1 MNKPLSAVP
10 LLLMLVL
17 ASLCCEAAPD
27 AGALIEQ
34 GDRQAEAG
42 DLDAALQSYRL
53 AIEADPASSLAH
65 TRLGGVQMI
74 RQEYPDSISSFRTAI
89 GLAPDNAAA
98 FIGMGLA
105 YLHLGQY
112 SLSRAALMEARQR
125 SPERGDEI
133 DQLLAWLGNRAS
145 APESAGQPLPEIQQ
159 P

>member
-1 MNKPLSAVP
+1 MSKPLSAVP

-17 ASLCCEAAPD
+17 ASVCCEAAPD

-42 DLDAALQSYRL
+42 ELDAALQSYRL

-65 TRLGGVQMI
+65 TRLGGMQMI
-74 RQEYPDSISSFRTAI
+74 RHEYPDSIASFRKAI
-89 GLAPDNAAA
+89 GIDPDNAAA
-98 FIGMGLA
+98 FIGMGIA

-112 SLSRAALMEARQR
+112 SLSRAALLEARQR
-125 SPERGDEI
+125 SPQRRDEI
-133 DQLLAWLGNRAS
+133 EQLLAWLGNRAS
-145 APESAGQPLPEIQQ
+145 APESAGEPLPEVQQ